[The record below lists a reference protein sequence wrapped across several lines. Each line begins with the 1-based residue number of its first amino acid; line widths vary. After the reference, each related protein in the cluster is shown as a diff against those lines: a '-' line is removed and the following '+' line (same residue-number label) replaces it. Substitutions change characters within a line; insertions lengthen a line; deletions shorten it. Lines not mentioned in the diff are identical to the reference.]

1 LKGIDMN
8 NTYSESFR
16 NAREAA
22 LMRGD
27 ATAYN
32 AFDRLYREANA
43 REAALMRGDV
53 TAYNAFDRLYREA
66 LAQENLE
73 ATGKLCVFN
82 NVMGA

>member
-1 LKGIDMN
+1 MN

-22 LMRGD
+22 LVRGD

-32 AFDRLYREANA
+32 SFDSLYKEA
-43 REAALMRGDV
+43 V
-53 TAYNAFDRLYREA
+53 K
-66 LAQENLE
+66 QERLE

-82 NVMGA
+82 NVAGA